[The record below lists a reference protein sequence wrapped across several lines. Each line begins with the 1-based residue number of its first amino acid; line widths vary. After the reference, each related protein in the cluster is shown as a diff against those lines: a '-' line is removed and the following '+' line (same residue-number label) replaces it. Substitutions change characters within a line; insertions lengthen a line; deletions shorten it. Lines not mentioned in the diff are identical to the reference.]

1 MVLIQPKCLPFL
13 SLLVLLDRQV
23 LQALPVLQEVTEVM
37 GRQDQQVQPVQL
49 DPPVL
54 TVLTVQ
60 MVRPQGLVHQP
71 LQPVLLALQ
80 RQDLT
85 HLKFSHLVYLKEQLV
100 LLDLQGLQ
108 AQQVLMVLLVR
119 RGLTVLMV
127 LLVLLGLQEAQVQQV
142 LRLVLVHQLQVQAQ

>member
-1 MVLIQPKCLPFL
+1 MVQQVLPDQRVL
-13 SLLVLLDRQV
+13 LVQLVLLERQ
-23 LQALPVLQEVTEVM
+23 
-37 GRQDQQVQPVQL
+37 
-49 DPPVL
+49 
-54 TVLTVQ
+54 
-60 MVRPQGLVHQP
+60 QGLVHQP

-119 RGLTVLMV
+119 RGLTALM
-127 LLVLLGLQEAQVQQV
+127 VLLGLQEAQVQQV